1 MIYPPF
7 FLCLF
12 KKAQLFFIRV
22 FFRETE
28 SKEYVY
34 HPINAF
40 HLLKR
45 TAKWI
50 PKIKKIIPGFEFKFN
65 LPQMSDIYVGAV
77 LGLADIHE
85 HYNMNTLDLA
95 NGTIKDWNTGKI
107 YNSNSH
113 LTSEELVK
121 IANEA
126 KNILYLD
133 GVVNWLDAALKKAK
147 EENQGSKYCSSI
159 K

>member
-1 MIYPPF
+1 M
-7 FLCLF
+7 
-12 KKAQLFFIRV
+12 
-22 FFRETE
+22 
-28 SKEYVY
+28 Y

-65 LPQMSDIYVGAV
+65 LPQVSDIYVGAV

-107 YNSNSH
+107 YNS
-113 LTSEELVK
+113 K
-121 IANEA
+121 IPF
-126 KNILYLD
+126 
-133 GVVNWLDAALKKAK
+133 
-147 EENQGSKYCSSI
+147 C
-159 K
+159 

>member
-1 MIYPPF
+1 M
-7 FLCLF
+7 
-12 KKAQLFFIRV
+12 
-22 FFRETE
+22 
-28 SKEYVY
+28 
-34 HPINAF
+34 
-40 HLLKR
+40 
-45 TAKWI
+45 
-50 PKIKKIIPGFEFKFN
+50 KKIIPGFEFKFN

-85 HYNMNTLDLA
+85 HYSMNTIDLA
-95 NGTIKDWNTGKI
+95 NGKIKDGNTGKI
-107 YNSNSH
+107 YESNSP

-133 GVVNWLDAALKKAK
+133 GVVNWLNAALKKAK